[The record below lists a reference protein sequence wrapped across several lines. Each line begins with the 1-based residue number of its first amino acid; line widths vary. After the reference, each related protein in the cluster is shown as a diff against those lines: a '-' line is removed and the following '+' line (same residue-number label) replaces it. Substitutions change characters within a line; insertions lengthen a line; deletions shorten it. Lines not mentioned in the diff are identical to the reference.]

1 MSERGLLIVLSGP
14 SGVGKG
20 TVRKAIFESD
30 DNDFQYS
37 VSMTTRNKREG
48 EIEGVDYYF
57 RTREEFEALIEAGE
71 MLEYAEYVGNYYG
84 TPLSYVQKTLDQG
97 KDVFLEIEV
106 QGAKKVKE
114 KVPDGVF
121 IFLTPP
127 DLAELR
133 SRITG
138 RGTDSAEVIDERMRV
153 AREEIEMMAL
163 YDYAVVNDEVSKAVQ
178 RIREIISSEHFRV
191 DRVIG
196 KYIKML
202 EEL

>member
-1 MSERGLLIVLSGP
+1 M
-14 SGVGKG
+14 
-20 TVRKAIFESD
+20 
-30 DNDFQYS
+30 
-37 VSMTTRNKREG
+37 
-48 EIEGVDYYF
+48 
-57 RTREEFEALIEAGE
+57 
-71 MLEYAEYVGNYYG
+71 
-84 TPLSYVQKTLDQG
+84 
-97 KDVFLEIEV
+97 
-106 QGAKKVKE
+106 
-114 KVPDGVF
+114 PDGVF

-138 RGTDSAEVIDERMRV
+138 RGIDSAEVIDERMRV